1 MWCIWNPRV
10 QIPTRIPEK
19 VVVALFS
26 GILVISGIVV
36 VAGRQLTNYQVSQAR
51 FCALRDFL
59 LVSEMLDSKR
69 CKLRRPLKGTKS
81 VQSHLALKELNWNG
95 RTFYCFEG
103 KKREKYLLT
112 LQNSAKN
119 LRTQAKTPK
128 MDIRSCQ
135 KQFRYSGFRYLVNK
149 KLRRRPFFRYSS
161 EFRYLGFRYSS
172 RYLYSLSLC
181 MLLFWTV
188 LC

>member
-1 MWCIWNPRV
+1 MAFDNPMMVLKRAYLKKKYFQKQI

-81 VQSHLALKELNWNG
+81 VQSHLALKELN
-95 RTFYCFEG
+95 
-103 KKREKYLLT
+103 
-112 LQNSAKN
+112 
-119 LRTQAKTPK
+119 
-128 MDIRSCQ
+128 
-135 KQFRYSGFRYLVNK
+135 
-149 KLRRRPFFRYSS
+149 
-161 EFRYLGFRYSS
+161 
-172 RYLYSLSLC
+172 
-181 MLLFWTV
+181 
-188 LC
+188 